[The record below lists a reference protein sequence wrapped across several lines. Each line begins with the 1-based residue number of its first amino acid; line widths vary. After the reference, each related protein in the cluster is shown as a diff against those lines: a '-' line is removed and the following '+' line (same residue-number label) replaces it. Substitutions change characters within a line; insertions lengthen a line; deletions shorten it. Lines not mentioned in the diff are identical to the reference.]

1 MGSSRVEVATCWS
14 WRSRGVLLLVALAIL
29 FDGVDN
35 QVLGLVAPA
44 ILVEWR
50 LDKSSLAPVLAVGQ
64 FGMMIGTLL
73 GGLWGDRV
81 GRKQTLLCCVFLFG
95 ATTLAMSFVGTVEAL
110 FLLRLTAGIGMGG
123 ALPNAAALA
132 AEWTPQRYRVVA
144 VTTTIVCIPLG
155 GVVGGAV
162 AAEVLP
168 AQGWR
173 VMMQWAGFA
182 PLALLPL
189 LWRGLPADLARDRTP
204 ATVTGDVV
212 GQLRGLLSRDRRRD
226 TLALWCAFGF
236 CLMAIYASFSWLP
249 TMLVE
254 TGRSIAEASRG
265 LMYFN
270 LGGVITALLAAGLMT
285 RFGSR
290 GPLAVMASMAAVQ
303 STVFWLGDIDRAP
316 TEWLLIMLALLGG
329 CINGVQ
335 TTLYALAA
343 HLYPAPIRATGIGA
357 ASSIGRLGGVSS
369 AFFGAALLTAM
380 GGAGLFVLLLLA
392 MCVTFAALLVL
403 RHHIQRTP

>member
-1 MGSSRVEVATCWS
+1 MANHNPEIATRWS
-14 WRSRGVLLLVALAIL
+14 WRSRGVLLLLALAIL

-44 ILVEWR
+44 ILAEWQ
-50 LDKSSLAPVLAVGQ
+50 LDKAAFAPVLAVGQ
-64 FGMMIGTLL
+64 FGMMMGTLL

-81 GRKQTLLCCVFLFG
+81 GRKQALLCCVLLFG
-95 ATTLAMSFVGTVEAL
+95 ATTLVMSFVDTVEAL
-110 FLLRLTAGIGMGG
+110 FLLRFAAGIGMGG

-132 AEWTPQRYRVVA
+132 AEWTPPRYRVVA
-144 VTTTIVCIPLG
+144 VTITIVCIPLG
-155 GVVGGAV
+155 GVVGGAL

-173 VMMQWAGFA
+173 AMMQWAGA
-182 PLALLPL
+182 LPLALLL
-189 LWRGLPADLARDRTP
+189 FLWRGLPDDPPRDAAP
-204 ATVTGDVV
+204 ATASGVVV
-212 GQLRGLLSRDRRRD
+212 GQIRALLSQDRRRD

-254 TGRSIAEASRG
+254 TGRDIAEASRG

-285 RFGSR
+285 RYGSR
-290 GPLAVMASMAAVQ
+290 LPLALMAGAAAAL
-303 STVFWLGDIDRAP
+303 STVFLLGDLDSAP
-316 TEWLLIMLALLGG
+316 TEMLLVLLALLGG
-329 CINGVQ
+329 CIHGVQ
-335 TTLYALAA
+335 TTPSASAA
-343 HLYPAPIRATGIGA
+343 HLYPASIRATGIGA

-369 AFFGAALLTAM
+369 AFFGAALLTAF
-380 GGAGLFVLLLLA
+380 GGAGFFVLLLLA
-392 MCVTFAALLVL
+392 MCVTLVALLVL
-403 RHHIQRTP
+403 RNHI

>member
-1 MGSSRVEVATCWS
+1 MSGSSVEAATRWS
-14 WRSRGVLLLVALAIL
+14 WRSRGVLLLLALAIL

-44 ILVEWR
+44 ILAEWQ
-50 LDKSSLAPVLAVGQ
+50 LDKGVFAPVLAVGQ

-81 GRKQTLLCCVFLFG
+81 GRKHALMCCVFLFG

-110 FLLRLTAGIGMGG
+110 FVLRLAAGVGMGG

-132 AEWTPQRYRVVA
+132 AEWTPARYRVLA

-155 GVVGGAV
+155 GVVGGAL
-162 AAEVLP
+162 AAEILP
-168 AQGWR
+168 VQGWR
-173 VMMQWAGFA
+173 AMMQWAGVL
-182 PLALLPL
+182 PLALLLL
-189 LWRGLPADLARDRTP
+189 LWRGLPIDPPRDPMPVTAS
-204 ATVTGDVV
+204 ATVEVV
-212 GQLRGLLSRDRRRD
+212 GQIRGLLSRDRRHD

-254 TGRSIAEASRG
+254 TGRDIAEASRG

-285 RFGSR
+285 RSGSR
-290 GPLAVMASMAAVQ
+290 RPLVLMAAVAAAL
-303 STVFWLGDIDRAP
+303 SMMLLLGDIDSAP
-316 TEWLLIMLALLGG
+316 SEMLLVLLALLGG

-343 HLYPAPIRATGIGA
+343 HLYPASIRATGIGA

-369 AFFGAALLTAM
+369 AFFGAALLTAF
-380 GGAGLFVLLLLA
+380 GGAGFFVLLLIA
-392 MCVTFAALLVL
+392 MSVTLLALLVL
-403 RHHIQRTP
+403 RNHI

>member
-1 MGSSRVEVATCWS
+1 MSGSSVEAATLWS
-14 WRSRGVLLLVALAIL
+14 WRSRGVLLLLALAIL

-44 ILVEWR
+44 ILAEWQ
-50 LDKSSLAPVLAVGQ
+50 LDKGVFAPVLAVGQ

-81 GRKQTLLCCVFLFG
+81 GRKQALMCCVFLFG

-110 FLLRLTAGIGMGG
+110 FVLRLAAGIGMGG

-132 AEWTPQRYRVVA
+132 AECTPARYRVLA

-155 GVVGGAV
+155 GVVGGAL
-162 AAEVLP
+162 ASEVLP
-168 AQGWR
+168 TQGWR
-173 VMMQWAGFA
+173 AMMQWAGVL
-182 PLALLPL
+182 PLALLLL
-189 LWRGLPADLARDRTP
+189 LWRGLPNDVPRDP
-204 ATVTGDVV
+204 MPVTASTEVV
-212 GQLRGLLSRDRRRD
+212 GQIRGLLSRDRRHD

-254 TGRSIAEASRG
+254 TGRDIAEASRG

-270 LGGVITALLAAGLMT
+270 LGGVITALLAASLMT
-285 RFGSR
+285 RYGSR
-290 GPLAVMASMAAVQ
+290 RPFALMAGIAAALSMIFLL
-303 STVFWLGDIDRAP
+303 SDIDSAP
-316 TEWLLIMLALLGG
+316 TELLLVVLALLGG

-343 HLYPAPIRATGIGA
+343 HLYPASIRATGIGA

-369 AFFGAALLTAM
+369 AFFGAALLTAF
-380 GGAGLFVLLLLA
+380 GGAGFFVLLLVA
-392 MCVTFAALLVL
+392 MCVTLASLLVL
-403 RHHIQRTP
+403 RNHI

>member
-1 MGSSRVEVATCWS
+1 MSRSSVEVTTRWS
-14 WRSRGVLLLVALAIL
+14 WRSRSVLLLLALAIL

-44 ILVEWR
+44 ILAEWQ
-50 LDKSSLAPVLAVGQ
+50 LDKAAFAPVLAVGQ
-64 FGMMIGTLL
+64 FGMMMGTLL

-81 GRKQTLLCCVFLFG
+81 GRKQALLCCVLLFG
-95 ATTLAMSFVGTVEAL
+95 ATTLVMSFVDTVEAL
-110 FLLRLTAGIGMGG
+110 FLLRFAAGVGMGG

-132 AEWTPQRYRVVA
+132 AEWTPPRYRVVA
-144 VTTTIVCIPLG
+144 VTITIVCIPLG
-155 GVVGGAV
+155 GVVGGAL

-173 VMMQWAGFA
+173 AMMQWAGA
-182 PLALLPL
+182 LPLALLL
-189 LWRGLPADLARDRTP
+189 FLWRGLPDDPPRDAAS
-204 ATVTGDVV
+204 ATASGVVV
-212 GQLRGLLSRDRRRD
+212 GQIRALLSQDRRRD

-254 TGRSIAEASRG
+254 TGRDIAEASRG

-270 LGGVITALLAAGLMT
+270 LGGVITALLAAGLMS
-285 RFGSR
+285 RYGSR
-290 GPLAVMASMAAVQ
+290 LPLALMAGAAAAL
-303 STVFWLGDIDRAP
+303 STVFLLGDLDSAP
-316 TEWLLIMLALLGG
+316 TEMLLVLLALLGG

-343 HLYPAPIRATGIGA
+343 HLYPASIRATGIGA

-369 AFFGAALLTAM
+369 AFFGAALLTAF
-380 GGAGLFVLLLLA
+380 GGAGFFLLLLLA
-392 MCVTFAALLVL
+392 MCVTLVALLVL
-403 RHHIQRTP
+403 RNHI

>member
-1 MGSSRVEVATCWS
+1 MRCSGVEVGAPWS
-14 WRSRGVLLLVALAIL
+14 WRSRGGLLLLALAIL

-44 ILVEWR
+44 ILAEWQ
-50 LDKSSLAPVLAVGQ
+50 LDKGVFAPVLAVGQ

-81 GRKQTLLCCVFLFG
+81 GRKQALMCCVFLFG
-95 ATTLAMSFVGTVEAL
+95 VTTLAMSFVGTVEAL
-110 FLLRLTAGIGMGG
+110 FVLRLVAGIGMGG

-132 AEWTPQRYRVVA
+132 AECTPARYRVLA

-155 GVVGGAV
+155 GVVGGGL

-173 VMMQWAGFA
+173 ALMQWAGVL
-182 PLALLPL
+182 PLALLLL
-189 LWRGLPADLARDRTP
+189 LWRGLPIDPCRNPMPVTVS
-204 ATVTGDVV
+204 ATFEVV
-212 GQLRGLLSRDRRRD
+212 GQIRGLLSRDRRHD

-249 TMLVE
+249 TMLIE
-254 TGRSIAEASRG
+254 TGRNIAEASRG

-270 LGGVITALLAAGLMT
+270 LGGVITAFLAAGLMT
-285 RFGSR
+285 RYGSR
-290 GPLAVMASMAAVQ
+290 RPLVLMAGIAAVL
-303 STVFWLGDIDRAP
+303 SMTFLLGDIESAP
-316 TEWLLIMLALLGG
+316 TELLLVLLALLGG

-343 HLYPAPIRATGIGA
+343 HLYPSSIRATGIGA

-369 AFFGAALLTAM
+369 AFFGAALLTAF
-380 GGAGLFVLLLLA
+380 GGAGFFGLLLIA
-392 MCVTFAALLVL
+392 MCVTLAALLVL
-403 RHHIQRTP
+403 RNHIT